1 MFIISNHDTNL
12 QVFNVS
18 KEIIVVFVNIEISL
32 EICFDISFCF
42 RMIYPISVLLL
53 IIVLILKV

>member
-18 KEIIVVFVNIEISL
+18 KEIIVVFVNIKISL
-32 EICFDISFCF
+32 EISFDISFCF

-53 IIVLILKV
+53 IIVWILKV